1 MSVQVFLQ
9 GKFLVIEE
17 ILLAPPASG
26 WPAEG
31 GQYLLT
37 GRSRWI
43 SLLCEVLP
51 RALLARLGLARVLLG
66 SSGGGQFLVVVPAEV
81 LPEAGNFLNE
91 AGARICRLSEGRLR
105 LVTAWTENL
114 GDWSIVRKR
123 LGDAMRR
130 SRGTPAAG
138 AEAGFFDPFETAA
151 DGTALEYFTRML
163 IREFQNAQSVG
174 WSAEYPGLVVAGAGQ
189 YSWPVSSAPSAD
201 GITVARHA
209 AMAEDS
215 AEMASLRVL
224 GERAAGRPTWGVL
237 RGDVDNLGIRFRRI
251 QTIEEHIQLSV
262 MYKQFFAG
270 ELELVCSLPEF
281 WRKITILYA
290 GGDDFAIF
298 GSWDAL
304 IPLAREIQRLF
315 HRFCEENLKEFPG
328 QEGKTITMAVAIAD
342 GEDATLPSVYAEAGR
357 LLSIAKSTD
366 KDCIHVLGH
375 TLEWRQLSAA
385 SDLRETMLRMAGEL
399 DSPRRLLA
407 DLSSFY
413 RKAAAASR
421 LSAAHGD
428 YEKPWQIRRYLNRAL
443 GETRDRELQRLRT
456 HLTNEILVKGATH
469 FRLRPG
475 GQVALQW
482 ARLSTE
488 GSSHAGSSTGN

>member
-1 MSVQVFLQ
+1 M
-9 GKFLVIEE
+9 
-17 ILLAPPASG
+17 LAPPAPG
-26 WPAEG
+26 WPEG
-31 GQYLLT
+31 GGEYLFT
-37 GRSRWI
+37 GRSRWV

-81 LPEAGNFLNE
+81 LPEANSFLSE
-91 AGARICRLSEGRLR
+91 AGERIRRLSDGRLR

-114 GDWSIVRKR
+114 GDWSVVRKR
-123 LGDAMRR
+123 LSEAMRR
-130 SRGTPAAG
+130 SRGTPAAA

-151 DGTALEYFTRML
+151 GEAALEYFTRVL
-163 IREFQNAQSVG
+163 IREFQNAHSVG
-174 WSAEYPGLVVAGAGQ
+174 WSAECPGLVVADSGQ
-189 YSWPVSSAPSAD
+189 YSWPVSSSAGAD

-209 AMAEDS
+209 AMADGS
-215 AEMASLRVL
+215 AEMASLQTL
-224 GERAAGRPTWGVL
+224 AERAAGRPGWGVL
-237 RGDVDNLGIRFRRI
+237 RGDVDNLGIRLRRI

-281 WRKITILYA
+281 WRKVTVLYA
-290 GGDDFAIF
+290 GGDDFAVF

-328 QEGKTITMAVAIAD
+328 QEGKTITMAAAIAG
-342 GEDATLPSVYAEAGR
+342 GEDATLASVYAEAGR
-357 LLSIAKSTD
+357 LLDVAKSTD

-375 TLEWRQLSAA
+375 TLEWRQLAAA

-399 DSPRRLLA
+399 DSPRRFLA
-407 DLSSFY
+407 DLSFFY

-421 LSAAHGD
+421 LSAAEGD
-428 YEKPWQIRRYLNRAL
+428 YEKPWQVRRYLNRAL

-482 ARLSTE
+482 ARLLTE